1 MQVLLTGGAGFIGS
15 HLAELWI
22 NQGHEVW
29 ALDDLS
35 TGSIENISAIRNH
48 PRFHFQ
54 SGDVME
60 RSPLVELVDRCDV
73 IYHLAAA
80 VGVRLVVESPV
91 RTIQTNVGA
100 TEMLLQLA
108 SKKRKLVVVASTSEV
123 YGKSTKIPFCEE
135 DDLVLGPTTHGR
147 WSYACSKAIDEF
159 LALAYWREKH
169 LPVIVVRLF
178 NTVGPRQVG
187 RYGMV
192 LPNFVSAAL
201 RNEPI
206 CVFGTG
212 TQSRC
217 FADVRDVVRA
227 LAGLVFCDRAVGEV
241 FNLGNDQE
249 CTIEELA
256 RKVRDQL
263 TSSSPITYVPYEVA
277 YGAGFEDMMRRVPN
291 LKKIERT
298 IGYRPSYGLSEII
311 EGVADYLRPR
321 VLLATETAQP
331 ARHVSAGF
339 AD

>member
-1 MQVLLTGGAGFIGS
+1 MQILLTGGAGFIGS
-15 HLAELWI
+15 HLAEHWI

-29 ALDDLS
+29 AFDDLS
-35 TGSIENISAIRNH
+35 TGSVENLSAIRNH

-60 RSPLVELVDRCDV
+60 RSPLNELVDRCDV

-80 VGVRLVVESPV
+80 VGVKLVVESPV

-100 TEMLLQLA
+100 TEMLLELA

-178 NTVGPRQVG
+178 NTVGPRQIG

-206 CVFGTG
+206 RVFGTG

-227 LAGLVFCDRAVGEV
+227 LAGLVVCDRAIGEV
-241 FNLGNDQE
+241 FNIGNDQE

-263 TSSSPITYVPYEVA
+263 GSNSPIIHVLYEQA

-298 IGYRPSYGLSEII
+298 IGYRPTYDLTEII

-321 VLLATETAQP
+321 VLMGMEVARP
-331 ARHVSAGF
+331 ARDVSAGA

>member
-1 MQVLLTGGAGFIGS
+1 MQVLITGGAGFIGS
-15 HLAELWI
+15 HLAELLI
-22 NQGHEVW
+22 SQGHDVC

-35 TGSIENISAIRNH
+35 TGSIANLGAIRNH
-48 PRFHFQ
+48 PRFRFH

-60 RSPLVELVDRCDV
+60 RWPLAELVDNCDV

-100 TEMLLQLA
+100 TEMVLDLA
-108 SKKRKLVVVASTSEV
+108 SKKRKLVLVASTSEV
-123 YGKSTKIPFCEE
+123 YGKLI
-135 DDLVLGPTTHGR
+135 GPSTHGR

-178 NTVGPRQVG
+178 NTVGARQIG

-192 LPNFVSAAL
+192 LPNFVTAAI
-201 RNEPI
+201 RKEPL

-212 TQSRC
+212 KQSRC
-217 FADVRDVVRA
+217 FTDVRDVVRA
-227 LAGLVFCDRAVGEV
+227 LSDLVLSDRSVGEI
-241 FNLGNDQE
+241 FNVGNDKE

-256 RKVRDQL
+256 HKVRNQL
-263 TSSSPITYVPYEVA
+263 GSQSPITYVPYDEA
-277 YGAGFEDMMRRVPN
+277 YGIGFEDMMRRVPG
-291 LKKIERT
+291 LSKIEQA
-298 IGYRPSYGLSEII
+298 IGYRPTFSLTEII
-311 EGVADYLRPR
+311 DSVADHLRRKAASP
-321 VLLATETAQP
+321 VGAQP
-331 ARHVSAGF
+331 RIQTMATGA